1 MMPFA
6 WWLSLGVGFLS
17 LSQEILWV
25 RLVAFA
31 FEGPPEAFSLVLAL
45 FLVGIALGA
54 YVGKR
59 LCARSRDLHAAGA
72 LTLAAAALVDL
83 ILPHTVHL
91 FLGRDRPSL
100 PWLPLAIVGTAAL
113 KSVLFPIAHHLGSNQ
128 SGPRVGSSVS
138 RVYFGNILGSTLG
151 PIVTGFVLLDRFTVE
166 QCMTIVG
173 LGCALLGALMS
184 LHSGNRRARSAA
196 ISIAAATAAAAAA
209 LPAGEAIPRIAVR
222 TADAASRITHLV
234 QNKHGIVHTASEAGQ
249 ADVIYGGNLYD
260 GRIAIDMTSDPNGL
274 ARAYV
279 LAAFHPAPRRVLVVG
294 MSGGAWTRAV
304 AGFPGVERI
313 DVVEINP
320 AYLTVVGRYPEVAPI
335 LADPRIRIHID
346 DGRRWLRR
354 HPDAMYDLIVQ
365 NTTFHWRSNTANL
378 LSAEYFREVRQHM
391 RPGAIVAINTTGSL
405 DVYRTA
411 QEVFPFA
418 ARFHSFV
425 YGAERDFRAPAAEAL
440 ERLAGCRVGERA
452 AFLPEQFEPGGL
464 AHHIANDS
472 IVPVAE
478 FLAGQSTAGVA
489 VVTDQ
494 NLLTE
499 YRHGNRSFL
508 PALQRLLLP
517 RSGPAEQPATPP
529 AR

>member
-25 RLVAFA
+25 RLVSFA
-31 FEGPPEAFSLVLAL
+31 FEGPPQAFSLVLAL
-45 FLVGIALGA
+45 FLIGIALGA
-54 YVGKR
+54 YVGKWF
-59 LCARSRDLHAAGA
+59 CARSHDLYAAGA
-72 LTLAAAALVDL
+72 LTLIAAALVDL
-83 ILPHTVHL
+83 LLPHTVHF
-91 FLGRDRPSL
+91 FLGRDRPGL

-128 SGPRVGSSVS
+128 SGPQVGSSVS

-151 PIVTGFVLLDRFTVE
+151 PIVTGFVLLDLFTVE

-173 LGCALLGALMS
+173 LGCALLGALMA
-184 LHSGNRRARSAA
+184 LRSGARRAKSAA
-196 ISIAAATAAAAAA
+196 ISIAATAAAAAA
-209 LPAGEAIPRIAVR
+209 AAPTAEAIPSLAVR
-222 TADAASRITHLV
+222 TGDEASRITNVV
-234 QNKHGIVHTASEAGQ
+234 QNKHGIIHTASETGQ
-249 ADVIYGGNLYD
+249 ADVVFGGNLYD
-260 GRIAIDMTSDPNGL
+260 GRITIDMVSDPNGL

-304 AGFPGVERI
+304 AGFPGVQRI

-320 AYLTVVGRYPEVAPI
+320 AYLTLVGRYPEVAPI
-335 LADPRIRIHID
+335 LTDQRIQIHID
-346 DGRRWLRR
+346 DGRRWLKR
-354 HPDAMYDLIVQ
+354 HPEAMYDLIVQ

-378 LSAEYFREVRQHM
+378 LSAEFFREVQQHM
-391 RPGAIVAINTTGSL
+391 RPGAIVAINTTRSL

-411 QEVFPFA
+411 QEVFPFT

-425 YGAERDFRAPAAEAL
+425 YGADRDFRVPAAEAL
-440 ERLAGCRVGERA
+440 ERLARCRVGDRA
-452 AFLPEQFEPGGL
+452 AFEPEQFEPGGL
-464 AHHIANDS
+464 AYHIANDS
-472 IVPVAE
+472 IVPVAD
-478 FLAGQSTAGVA
+478 FLAGQSTAGIG

-499 YRHGNRSFL
+499 YRHGSRDFL
-508 PALQRLLLP
+508 PALQRLLAP
-517 RSGPAEQPATPP
+517 KPGSG
-529 AR
+529 R

>member
-25 RLVAFA
+25 RLVSFA
-31 FEGPPEAFSLVLAL
+31 FEGPPQAFSLVLAL

-59 LCARSRDLHAAGA
+59 LCAGSRDLYAAGA
-72 LTLAAAALVDL
+72 LTLVAAALVDL
-83 ILPHTVHL
+83 LLPHTVAF

-100 PWLPLAIVGTAAL
+100 PWLPLAIIGTAAL
-113 KSVLFPIAHHLGSNQ
+113 KSVLFPVAHHLGSSQ
-128 SGPRVGSSVS
+128 SGPRVGRSVS

-151 PIVTGFVLLDRFTVE
+151 PIMTGFVLLDLFTVE
-166 QCMTIVG
+166 QCMTIIG
-173 LGCALLGALMS
+173 LGCALLGVLMS
-184 LHSGNRRARSAA
+184 LRSVTRQAKV
-196 ISIAAATAAAAAA
+196 AA
-209 LPAGEAIPRIAVR
+209 LPAAEAIPSLAVR
-222 TADAASRITHLV
+222 TGDEASRITHLV
-234 QNKHGIVHTASEAGQ
+234 QNKHGIVHTASETGQ

-260 GRIAIDMTSDPNGL
+260 GRITIDMVSDPNGL

-320 AYLTVVGRYPEVAPI
+320 AYLTLVGRYPEVAPI
-335 LADPRIRIHID
+335 LEDPRIRIHID
-346 DGRRWLRR
+346 DGRRWLKR
-354 HPDAMYDLIVQ
+354 HPEAMYDLVVQ
-365 NTTFHWRSNTANL
+365 NTTFHWRSNAANL
-378 LSAEYFREVRQHM
+378 LSAEFFREVQQHM
-391 RPGAIVAINTTGSL
+391 NPGAIVAINTTGSL

-411 QEVFPFA
+411 QEVFPFT

-425 YGAERDFRAPAAEAL
+425 YGADSDFRAPAAEAL
-440 ERLAGCRVGERA
+440 ERLAACRVGERA
-452 AFLPEQFEPGGL
+452 AFRPEQFEPGGL
-464 AHHIANDS
+464 AHHIATES
-472 IVPVAE
+472 VVPVAE

-499 YRHGNRSFL
+499 YRHGSRDFF
-508 PALQRLLLP
+508 PALQRLLPP
-517 RSGPAEQPATPP
+517 RPGSG
-529 AR
+529 R

>member
-1 MMPFA
+1 MMSFA

-25 RLVAFA
+25 RLVSFA
-31 FEGPPEAFSLVLAL
+31 YGGPPQAFSLVLAL
-45 FLVGIALGA
+45 FLIGIALGA
-54 YVGKR
+54 YAGKW
-59 LCARSRDLHAAGA
+59 LCARSRDLYAAGA
-72 LTLAAAALVDL
+72 VTLVAAALVDL
-83 ILPHTVHL
+83 LLPHTVHL

-113 KSVLFPIAHHLGSNQ
+113 KSVLFPIAHHLGSNP
-128 SGPRVGSSVS
+128 SGPQVGSSVS

-151 PIVTGFVLLDRFTVE
+151 PVVTGFVLLDRFTVE

-184 LHSGNRRARSAA
+184 LRSGARRAKFAA
-196 ISIAAATAAAAAA
+196 IPVAAAAA
-209 LPAGEAIPRIAVR
+209 LAAAAAPGAVAVRGLAVR
-222 TADAASRITHLV
+222 TGDEASRITNLV

-249 ADVIYGGNLYD
+249 ADVVFGGNSYD
-260 GRIAIDMTSDPNGL
+260 GRLTIDMASDPNGL

-304 AGFPGVERI
+304 AGFPGVEQI

-320 AYLTVVGRYPEVAPI
+320 AYLTLVGRYPEVAPV
-335 LADPRIRIHID
+335 LADPRVRIHID
-346 DGRRWLRR
+346 DGRRWLKR
-354 HPDAMYDLIVQ
+354 HPEATYDLIVQ
-365 NTTFHWRSNTANL
+365 NTTFHWRSNAANL
-378 LSAEYFREVRQHM
+378 LSAEYFRELRQHM
-391 RPGAIVAINTTGSL
+391 RPGAIVAVNTTGSL

-411 QEVFPFA
+411 QEIFPFT

-425 YGAERDFRAPAAEAL
+425 YGADRDFRVPAAEAL
-440 ERLAGCRVGERA
+440 ARLASCRVGARA
-452 AFLPEQFEPGGL
+452 AFEPAQFEPGGL
-464 AHHIANDS
+464 AHHIASDS
-472 IVPVAE
+472 VVPVAD
-478 FLAGQSTAGVA
+478 FLAGQGAADVG

-499 YRHGNRSFL
+499 YRHGSREFL
-508 PALQRLLLP
+508 AALQRLLGS
-517 RSGPAEQPATPP
+517 RAGSGK
-529 AR
+529 

>member
-25 RLVAFA
+25 RLVSFA
-31 FEGPPEAFSLVLAL
+31 FEGPPQAFSVVLAL
-45 FLVGIALGA
+45 FLVGIAVGA
-54 YVGKR
+54 YVGRR
-59 LCARSRDLHAAGA
+59 LCAGSRDLYAAGA
-72 LTLAAAALVDL
+72 FTLIAAALADL
-83 ILPHTVHL
+83 LLPHTLHL
-91 FLGRDRPSL
+91 FLGRDRASL

-113 KSVLFPIAHHLGSNQ
+113 KSVLFPIAHHLGSYQ

-166 QCMTIVG
+166 QCMTFVG

-184 LHSGNRRARSAA
+184 LRSGARRARFAA
-196 ISIAAATAAAAAA
+196 ISIASAAAAAA
-209 LPAGEAIPRIAVR
+209 AASPAAEAVAGLAVR
-222 TADAASRITHLV
+222 TGDETSRITNLV
-234 QNKHGIVHTASEAGQ
+234 QNKHGIVHTASAAGQ
-249 ADVIYGGNLYD
+249 ADVVFGGNLYD
-260 GRIAIDMTSDPNGL
+260 GRITIDMVSDPNGL

-304 AGFPGVERI
+304 AGFPGVEQI

-320 AYLTVVGRYPEVAPI
+320 AYLTLVGRYPEVAPV
-335 LADPRIRIHID
+335 LADPRVRIHID
-346 DGRRWLRR
+346 DGRRWLKR

-365 NTTFHWRSNTANL
+365 NTTFHWRANAANL
-378 LSAEYFREVRQHM
+378 LSAEFFREVRQHM

-411 QEVFPFA
+411 QEVFPFTG
-418 ARFHSFV
+418 RFHSFV
-425 YGAERDFRAPAAEAL
+425 YGADRDFRVPAAEAL
-440 ERLAGCRVGERA
+440 ERLAACRVGERA
-452 AFLPEQFEPGGL
+452 AFRPEQFEPGGL

-472 IVPVAE
+472 VVPVAD
-478 FLAGQSTAGVA
+478 FLAGQSTAGIG

-499 YRHGNRSFL
+499 YRHGSRDFL
-508 PALQRLLLP
+508 PALQRLLAP
-517 RSGPAEQPATPP
+517 RPDSG
-529 AR
+529 R

>member
-31 FEGPPEAFSLVLAL
+31 FEGPPQAFSLVLAL
-45 FLVGIALGA
+45 FLLGIALGA
-54 YVGKR
+54 YAGKW
-59 LCARSRDLHAAGA
+59 LCARSRDLYAAGA
-72 LTLAAAALVDL
+72 LTLVAAALVDL
-83 ILPHTVHL
+83 LLPHTVHL

-100 PWLPLAIVGTAAL
+100 PWLPLAIIGTAAL
-113 KSVLFPIAHHLGSNQ
+113 KSVLFPIAHHLGSNP

-184 LHSGNRRARSAA
+184 LHAGSRRAKAA
-196 ISIAAATAAAAAA
+196 TISIAAAAAAAAAA
-209 LPAGEAIPRIAVR
+209 LPAAEAIPRLAVR
-222 TADAASRITHLV
+222 TGDEASRITHLV
-234 QNKHGIVHTASEAGQ
+234 QNKHGIVHTASETGR
-249 ADVIYGGNLYD
+249 ADVVYGGNLYD
-260 GRIAIDMTSDPNGL
+260 GRITIDMASDPNGL

-320 AYLTVVGRYPEVAPI
+320 AYLDLVGRYPEVAPI

-346 DGRRWLRR
+346 DARRWLKR
-354 HPDAMYDLIVQ
+354 HPEAMYDLIVQ
-365 NTTFHWRSNTANL
+365 NTTFHWRANSANL
-378 LSAEYFREVRQHM
+378 LSAEFFREMRQHM
-391 RPGAIVAINTTGSL
+391 RPGAIAAVNTTGSL

-425 YGAERDFRAPAAEAL
+425 YGADRDFRGPAAEAL
-440 ERLAGCRVGERA
+440 ARLAGCRVGERA
-452 AFLPEQFEPGGL
+452 AFAPEQFEPGGL
-464 AHHIANDS
+464 AHHIASDS
-472 IVPVAE
+472 LVTVAE
-478 FLAGQSTAGVA
+478 FLAGQPTADIG

-499 YRHGNRSFL
+499 YRHGSRGFL
-508 PALQRLLLP
+508 PALQRFLAP
-517 RSGPAEQPATPP
+517 EGGSGK
-529 AR
+529 